1 MNKEQSIKLLDEQ
14 LSTEY
19 NADVLKKFIY
29 AAANGIDR
37 NVIQILF
44 KDNYYNKKWQHG
56 NIFFYKNEPYL
67 FFSFYNNVFLFKIID
82 KYITD
87 ILIPGIDYNNYKNNA
102 FNTKRITDEYIILL
116 GNMNG
121 RQSYDNTELFLI
133 DRFTK
138 KVVYNSLPFSGIY
151 HLRCACIDYF
161 PETKQLLEHE
171 NACYSTDISLKD
183 LKNTQIYDIIRPE
196 MLLFEFL
203 GA

>member
-14 LSTEY
+14 LSTAY

-29 AAANGIDR
+29 ATANGIDR

-44 KDNYYNKKWQHG
+44 KDDYYKKKLWQRG
-56 NIFFYKNEPYL
+56 YIFFYKNEPYL
-67 FFSFYNNVFLFKIID
+67 SLSFYNDIFLFKVID

-87 ILIPGIDYNNYKNNA
+87 IRMPGIDYNDYRNNA
-102 FNTKRITDEYIILL
+102 FNTKRITDEYIVLL
-116 GNMNG
+116 CNMNG
-121 RQSYDNTELFLI
+121 RQSYDDTELFLI

-151 HLRCACIDYF
+151 RLRCACIDYF
-161 PETKQLLEHE
+161 PETKQLLE

>member
-14 LSTEY
+14 LSTAY

-44 KDNYYNKKWQHG
+44 KNNYYNKKWQRG
-56 NIFFYKNEPYL
+56 NVFFYKNEPYL
-67 FFSFYNNVFLFKIID
+67 FFSVYNNVFLFKIID

-87 ILIPGIDYNNYKNNA
+87 ILIPGIDYNDYKNNA
-102 FNTKRITDEYIILL
+102 FSTKRIIDEYIILL
-116 GNMNG
+116 CNMNE

-151 HLRCACIDYF
+151 HLRCACTDYF
-161 PETKQLLEHE
+161 PETKQLFE
-171 NACYSTDISLKD
+171 NARYSTDISLKD